1 MDPECSNVADIV
13 SLSVVLAN
21 EANFCK
27 KSNLGE
33 RWPKVAAFFTASE
46 CDGNFGE
53 NSP

>member
-1 MDPECSNVADIV
+1 MDPECSNVAEIV
-13 SLSVVLAN
+13 RLSVVLAN

-27 KSNLGE
+27 TSSLGE